1 LCYIANTLSLVDAT
15 SVIKQILQPV
25 LLRLTSVL
33 VVQRENNPA
42 AVEALHM
49 EMQLLTAVFR
59 LISWPSSSEEG
70 GHPMISSLAS
80 LWPIVEQILSSL
92 TDAESQQVQPP

>member
-33 VVQRENNPA
+33 VQRENNPA

-49 EMQLLTAVFR
+49 EMHLLTAVFR
-59 LISWPSSSEEG
+59 LISWPSSSEED